1 MSNSMRYWAMIAV
14 LLAGIAGMGFLSHG
28 ESTPPARP
36 LSDFPTDIGSYR
48 TVKEFPFDAET
59 LKVLGVTDYT
69 NRVYFSPTLGDVGLY
84 IGYFRTQRT
93 GATIHSPKNCLPGA
107 GWQPTVSETYQL
119 TLSDGRKV
127 PVNLYV
133 VRKDMDQQIVLYWY
147 QSHGRVIA
155 SEYWG
160 KFYMVADAIRLNRTD
175 AALVRITAPVR
186 NGDLDAAR
194 NQAIAFAQQVA
205 VDVEKVIPR

>member
-1 MSNSMRYWAMIAV
+1 MKNPMRYWTMIAV
-14 LLAGIAGMGFLSHG
+14 LLAGTAGMGFLSHE

-36 LSDFPTDIGSYR
+36 LNEFPKDIGSYR
-48 TVKEFPFDAET
+48 AVADYTFDEDT
-59 LKVLGVTDYT
+59 LKILGVTDYT
-69 NRVYFSPTLGDVGLY
+69 NRAYFSPTRGELGLY

-93 GATIHSPKNCLPGA
+93 GAAIHSPKNCLPGA
-107 GWQPTVSETYQL
+107 GWQPTVSEIYQL
-119 TLSDGRKV
+119 SLPDGRKV

-133 VRKDMDQQIVLYWY
+133 IRKDLDQQIVLYWY
-147 QSHGRVIA
+147 QSHGRVVA

-205 VDVEKVIPR
+205 MDVEQVIPR

>member
-1 MSNSMRYWAMIAV
+1 MNGGMRYWAMIGV
-14 LLAGIAGMGFLSHG
+14 LLAGTAGMGFLSHG

-36 LSDFPTDIGSYR
+36 LNQFPQEVAGYR
-48 TVKEFPFDAET
+48 SVRDFPFDADT
-59 LKVLGVTDYT
+59 LKVLGVTDYM
-69 NRVYFSPTLGDVGLY
+69 NRVYVSPTKGELGLY

-93 GATIHSPKNCLPGA
+93 GAAIHSPKNCLPGA
-107 GWQPTVSETYQL
+107 GWQPAVSEIHEL
-119 TLSDGRKV
+119 KLDDGRKV

-133 VRKDMDQQIVLYWY
+133 IRKDQDEQIVLYWY
-147 QSHGRVIA
+147 QSHGRVVA

-160 KFYMVADAIRLNRTD
+160 KFYMVADAVRLNRTD

-194 NQAIAFAQQVA
+194 ERAIAFARQVA
-205 VDVEKVIPR
+205 LDVEQVIPR

>member
-1 MSNSMRYWAMIAV
+1 MIAV
-14 LLAGIAGMGFLSHG
+14 LLAGAAGMGFLSHG

-36 LSDFPTDIGSYR
+36 LSEFPKDIGSYR
-48 TVKEFPFDAET
+48 SVAEYPFDAET
-59 LKVLGVTDYT
+59 LKILGVTDYV
-69 NRVYFSPTLGDVGLY
+69 NRAYFSPAQGELGLY

-93 GATIHSPKNCLPGA
+93 GAAIHSPKNCLPGA
-107 GWQPTVSETYQL
+107 GWQPTVSEIYQL
-119 TLSDGRKV
+119 SLPDGRKV

-133 VRKDMDQQIVLYWY
+133 LQKDLDQEVVLYWY
-147 QSHGRVIA
+147 QSHGRVVA

-160 KFYMVADAIRLNRTD
+160 KFYMVEDAIRLNRTD

-205 VDVEKVIPR
+205 VDVGRVIPQ

>member
-1 MSNSMRYWAMIAV
+1 MNSGMRYWTMIAV
-14 LLAGIAGMGFLSHG
+14 LLAGTAGMGFLSHG

-36 LSDFPTDIGSYR
+36 LNQFPKEVAGYQS
-48 TVKEFPFDAET
+48 VQEFPFDADT
-59 LKVLGVTDYT
+59 LKVLGVTDYA
-69 NRVYFSPTLGDVGLY
+69 NRAYYSPTKGELGLY

-93 GATIHSPKNCLPGA
+93 GAAIHSPKNCLPGA
-107 GWQPTVSETYQL
+107 GWQPTVSETYEL
-119 TLSDGRKV
+119 KLDDGRKV

-133 VRKDMDQQIVLYWY
+133 IRKDLEQQIVLYWY
-147 QSHGRVIA
+147 QSHGRVVA

-186 NGDLDAAR
+186 NGDVDAAR
-194 NQAIAFAQQVA
+194 EQAIAFARQVA
-205 VDVEKVIPR
+205 VDVEQVIPR

>member
-1 MSNSMRYWAMIAV
+1 MSSAMRYWAMIAV

-28 ESTPPARP
+28 ESTPPAKP

-48 TVKEFPFDAET
+48 AVREIPFDQAT
-59 LKVLGVTDYT
+59 LKILGVTDYT
-69 NRVYFSPTLGDVGLY
+69 NRIYFSPALGDLGLY

-107 GWQPTVSETYQL
+107 GWQPTVSEIYQL
-119 TLSDGRKV
+119 SLPDGRKV

-133 VRKDMDQQIVLYWY
+133 IRKDLDQQIVLYWY
-147 QSHGRVIA
+147 QSHGRVVA

-205 VDVEKVIPR
+205 VDVEQVIPR

>member
-1 MSNSMRYWAMIAV
+1 MTNGTRYWAMIAV
-14 LLAGIAGMGFLSHG
+14 LLAGTAGMGFLSHG
-28 ESTPPARP
+28 ESTPPAKP
-36 LSDFPTDIGSYR
+36 LSEIPQVIDGYQAMAD
-48 TVKEFPFDAET
+48 FPFDADT
-59 LKVLGVTDYT
+59 LKVLGVTDYI
-69 NRVYFSPTLGDVGLY
+69 NRAYFSPQKGELGLY
-84 IGYFRTQRT
+84 VGYFRTQRT

-107 GWQPTVSETYQL
+107 GWQPAVSQTYQL
-119 TLSDGRKV
+119 SLPDGRKV

-133 VRKDMDQQIVLYWY
+133 IRKDLDQQIVLYWY
-147 QSHGRVIA
+147 QSHGRVVA

-186 NGDLDAAR
+186 NGNLEAAQER
-194 NQAIAFAQQVA
+194 AVAFAQQVA

>member
-1 MSNSMRYWAMIAV
+1 MSNPLRYWTMVAV
-14 LLAGIAGMGFLSHG
+14 LLAGTAGMGFLSHG
-28 ESTPPARP
+28 EATPPARP
-36 LSDFPTDIGSYR
+36 LNEFPKDIGSYR
-48 TVKEFPFDAET
+48 TVAEFPFDAQT
-59 LKVLGVTDYT
+59 LKVLGVTDYVS
-69 NRVYFSPTLGDVGLY
+69 RAYLSPEKGELGLY

-93 GATIHSPKNCLPGA
+93 GAAIHSPKNCLPGA
-107 GWQPTVSETYQL
+107 GWQPTVSEIYQL
-119 TLSDGRKV
+119 ALPDGRKM

-133 VRKDMDQQIVLYWY
+133 IRKDLDQQIVLYWY
-147 QSHGRVIA
+147 QSHGRVVA

-160 KFYMVADAIRLNRTD
+160 KFYMVADAIRMNRTD

-205 VDVEKVIPR
+205 MDVEQIIPR

>member
-1 MSNSMRYWAMIAV
+1 MKDPMRYWTMIAV
-14 LLAGIAGMGFLSHG
+14 LLAGTAGMGFLSHG

-36 LSDFPTDIGSYR
+36 LNEFPKDIGNYR
-48 TVKEFPFDAET
+48 AVADYTFDQDT
-59 LKVLGVTDYT
+59 LKILGVTDYT
-69 NRVYFSPTLGDVGLY
+69 NRAYFSPTQGELGLY

-93 GATIHSPKNCLPGA
+93 GAAIHSPKNCLPGA
-107 GWQPTVSETYQL
+107 GWQPAVSEIYQL
-119 TLSDGRKV
+119 SLPDGRKV

-133 VRKDMDQQIVLYWY
+133 IRKDLDQQIVLYWY
-147 QSHGRVIA
+147 QSHGRVVA

-175 AALVRITAPVR
+175 AALVRITVPVR

-194 NQAIAFAQQVA
+194 NQAIVFAQQVA
-205 VDVEKVIPR
+205 MDVEQVIPR

>member
-1 MSNSMRYWAMIAV
+1 MNKATRYWTMIAV
-14 LLAGIAGMGFLSHG
+14 LLAGTAGMGFLSHG
-28 ESTPPARP
+28 ESTPPARS
-36 LSDFPTDIGSYR
+36 LSEFPQDIGSYR
-48 TVKEFPFDAET
+48 AVRDFEFDGQT
-59 LKVLGVTDYT
+59 LKVLGVTDYV
-69 NRVYFSPTLGDVGLY
+69 NRAYFSPTKGEVGLY

-93 GATIHSPKNCLPGA
+93 GAAIHSPKNCLPGA

-119 TLSDGRKV
+119 SLSDGRKV

-133 VRKDMDQQIVLYWY
+133 IRKDLDQQIVLYWY
-147 QSHGRVIA
+147 QSHGRVVA

-186 NGDLDAAR
+186 NGDLDLAK
-194 NQAIAFAQQVA
+194 NQAIAFAQNVA
-205 VDVEKVIPR
+205 MDVEQIIPR

>member
-1 MSNSMRYWAMIAV
+1 MSSAMRYWAMIAV

-36 LSDFPTDIGSYR
+36 LADFPKDIGNYR
-48 TVKEFPFDAET
+48 TVAEVPLDKKT
-59 LKVLGVTDYT
+59 LEVLQVTDYM
-69 NRVYFSPTLGDVGLY
+69 NRIYFSPAQGDLGLFVE
-84 IGYFRTQRT
+84 YFRTQRT

-107 GWQPTVSETYQL
+107 GWQPTVSDIYQL
-119 TLSDGRKV
+119 SLSDGRKV

-133 VRKDMDQQIVLYWY
+133 IRKDLDQQIVLYWY
-147 QSHGRVIA
+147 QSHGRVVA

-160 KFYMVADAIRLNRTD
+160 KFYMVSDAIRLNRTD
-175 AALVRITAPVR
+175 AAMVRITVPVR
-186 NGDLDAAR
+186 NGDADAAR

-205 VDVEKVIPR
+205 VDVEQVIPR

>member
-1 MSNSMRYWAMIAV
+1 MSNSMRYWTMIAV
-14 LLAGIAGMGFLSHG
+14 LLAGIGGMGFLSHG
-28 ESTPPARP
+28 ESTPPAEP
-36 LSDFPTDIGSYR
+36 LSDFPTDIGNYR
-48 TVKEFPFDAET
+48 SVKDFPFDAQT
-59 LKVLGVTDYT
+59 LKVLGVTDYL
-69 NRVYFSPTLGDVGLY
+69 NRVYFSPSLGDLGLY

-107 GWQPTVSETYQL
+107 GWQPMESDTYQL

-133 VRKDMDQQIVLYWY
+133 IRKDLDQQIVLYWY
-147 QSHGRVIA
+147 QSHGRIVA

-194 NQAIAFAQQVA
+194 NKAIAFAQQVA
-205 VDVEKVIPR
+205 VDVEQVIPR

>member
-1 MSNSMRYWAMIAV
+1 MNKTMRYWTMIAV
-14 LLAGIAGMGFLSHG
+14 LLAGTAGMGFLSHG

-36 LSDFPTDIGSYR
+36 LSEFPRDIGSYQA
-48 TVKEFPFDAET
+48 VAEFPFDAAT
-59 LKVLGVTDYT
+59 LKVLGVTDYV
-69 NRVYFSPTLGDVGLY
+69 NRGYYSPTKGEVGLY

-107 GWQPTVSETYQL
+107 GWQPTVSEIY
-119 TLSDGRKV
+119 TLPLPDGRQV

-133 VRKDMDQQIVLYWY
+133 ISKDLDQQVVLYWY
-147 QSHGRVIA
+147 QSHGRVVA

-160 KFYMVADAIRLNRTD
+160 KFYMVADAIRMNRTD

-186 NGDLDAAR
+186 NGDVDAAR
-194 NQAIAFAQQVA
+194 DQAITFAQKVA
-205 VDVEKVIPR
+205 LDVEQIIPR

>member
-1 MSNSMRYWAMIAV
+1 MNSAMRYWAMIAV
-14 LLAGIAGMGFLSHG
+14 LLAGMAGMGFLSHG
-28 ESTPPARP
+28 ESTPPAKP

-48 TVKEFPFDAET
+48 AVKEFPFDEAT

-69 NRVYFSPTLGDVGLY
+69 NRIYFSPALGDLGLY

-107 GWQPTVSETYQL
+107 GWQPTVSEIYQL
-119 TLSDGRKV
+119 SLPDGRKV

-133 VRKDMDQQIVLYWY
+133 IRKDLDQQIVLYWY
-147 QSHGRVIA
+147 QSHGRVVA

-160 KFYMVADAIRLNRTD
+160 KFYMAADAIRLNRTD

-205 VDVEKVIPR
+205 VDVEQVIPR